1 MAQDDIY
8 KSKQKYEIFID
19 NLDRLLIPPSKA
31 QHKRK
36 YHCKNKANLAHFKT
50 LHQEFETKDTS
61 YVRRLRLFNV
71 LIFVLHHTEKD
82 ISTLEREDVNQV
94 VAKANRTFNSERTR
108 VDFRKELRF
117 LWKTL
122 FFERDEKGLP
132 DDTRIPYVVRHLK
145 TRAER
150 SRERGRE
157 DRLTLEEFEKLVIY
171 FSKDPRL
178 QAYLTLAFESLARPQ
193 ELLYLRIKD
202 IQFYDDYAK
211 IYVSQHGK
219 EGTKLIQCI
228 DSFLYVQR
236 WFKIHP
242 NRRSK
247 DAYLFTTHGGNK
259 QLTPYNINKML
270 RVACKNL
277 GIDKRITCYSLKR
290 NGVTFRRL
298 RGESDVEIQ
307 HAAGW
312 TSTRQLS
319 TYDMSTQ
326 EDVFLKR
333 LVEKGKISKDHPK
346 YNQLVRENA
355 FTERECHFCKT
366 KAPFTDELC
375 PNVACGRPLDRTKLK
390 QQMESEGLISIKQ
403 MAKEL
408 LENPTFLKML
418 KANLNE
424 GI

>member
-1 MAQDDIY
+1 M
-8 KSKQKYEIFID
+8 
-19 NLDRLLIPPSKA
+19 
-31 QHKRK
+31 
-36 YHCKNKANLAHFKT
+36 
-50 LHQEFETKDTS
+50 
-61 YVRRLRLFNV
+61 
-71 LIFVLHHTEKD
+71 
-82 ISTLEREDVNQV
+82 
-94 VAKANRTFNSERTR
+94 
-108 VDFRKELRF
+108 
-117 LWKTL
+117 WKTL

-157 DRLTLEEFEKLVIY
+157 DRLTLEEFEKLVVY

-202 IQFYDDYAK
+202 VQFFDDFAK

-228 DSFLYVQR
+228 DSFLYVQK
-236 WFKIHP
+236 WFRIHP

-312 TSTRQLS
+312 
-319 TYDMSTQ
+319 M
-326 EDVFLKR
+326 
-333 LVEKGKISKDHPK
+333 G
-346 YNQLVRENA
+346 
-355 FTERECHFCKT
+355 
-366 KAPFTDELC
+366 
-375 PNVACGRPLDRTKLK
+375 G
-390 QQMESEGLISIKQ
+390 
-403 MAKEL
+403 
-408 LENPTFLKML
+408 
-418 KANLNE
+418 
-424 GI
+424 